1 MVLFR
6 RMIGI
11 RVWISRS
18 SFGSPVMMVQVCNHS
33 DGGDNSV
40 LIDDRS
46 KRSGQGSI
54 GVSFGD
60 AAKKLR

>member
-1 MVLFR
+1 
-6 RMIGI
+6 
-11 RVWISRS
+11 
-18 SFGSPVMMVQVCNHS
+18 MVQVCNHS

-60 AAKKLR
+60 STAKKLRRGYHPRAIFRPSQR